1 MLDPRSGA
9 GHRCQ
14 CSRIHDLVGRSPY
27 FYEVP
32 DGERI
37 VIGRLERLPVDHRLV
52 HLASVEISAEFPLE
66 IVYEGEHLF
75 VGHAL
80 VKVAILIG
88 RVAIERHDCR
98 VHQLDHCCHCR
109 G

>member
-1 MLDPRSGA
+1 MFEPCSDA
-9 GHRCQ
+9 GDLGQR
-14 CSRIHDLVGRSPY
+14 SRIHDLVGRSPY

-37 VIGRLERLPVDHRLV
+37 IIGRLVGFPVGHRLV
-52 HLASVEISAEFPLE
+52 HPASVEISAEFPLE

-75 VGHAL
+75 VGHAP

-88 RVAIERHDCR
+88 RVAIELHDCR
-98 VHQLDHCCHCR
+98 VHQRGHCCHCR